1 MGEGNPRTT
10 VSTPITNETHTG
22 SATASQGANTNLDP
36 TLQGGPATA
45 ADQAA
50 TQTITQQSAQP
61 GGLPSGIEEQ
71 SDPAKQ
77 MDNSGL
83 LNPSGEGEDAEIM
96 GASGLDRNDSK

>member
-10 VSTPITNETHTG
+10 VSTPITNETHSG
-22 SATASQGANTNLDP
+22 SATASQGANTNLDAN
-36 TLQGGPATA
+36 LQGGPATA

-50 TQTITQQSAQP
+50 TQTITDQSAQP

-77 MDNSGL
+77 MDNSGM
-83 LNPSGEGEDAEIM
+83 LNPNGEGQDADIM
-96 GASGLDRNDSK
+96 GASGLDRNNDR